1 MISVEKNSIIIVGG
15 TGANPKES
23 ISTEVI
29 SSDSSTRGR
38 FPIPNFPKQITDCY
52 MFVRDGILMV
62 CGGRY
67 RNGSLNE
74 TCFQLKNG
82 YWQIYD
88 TIKIT
93 GLIKSILESD
103 FS

>member
-1 MISVEKNSIIIVGG
+1 MISVKKNSIIIVGG

-29 SSDSSTRGR
+29 SSNSSTRGQ
-38 FPIPNFPKQITDCY
+38 FPIPNFPKQISDCH
-52 MFVRDGILMV
+52 MFMRDGILMV

-82 YWQIYD
+82 SWQLYD
-88 TIKIT
+88 AIKIT
-93 GLIKSILESD
+93 GLILS
-103 FS
+103 